1 MTDEKQEL
9 EQALEGNAPEGE
21 DQVVPEKTAEAVA
34 EEPVATVEPE
44 SPIAA
49 PEDTSS
55 ETAEATAEEPGAAV
69 EPESPIAAP
78 EDTSSE
84 TAEATAEEPVA
95 AVEPEVPIAAP
106 EDTSSEAVEV
116 TAEEPKAAEE
126 PADKMEEP
134 KVEKLSEEGKS
145 HVDYSRTF
153 KGLSRGDLVDGV
165 VVHIDKEGV
174 LVDVGTKSE
183 GIIRPGELSAGH
195 VESPEDVVSVGETI
209 RVYVMQSEDGEG
221 NLILSKKRADF
232 EKAWDRVQQA
242 FEEGKVIT
250 AMVSDR
256 VKGGL
261 QVDLGIRGFVPG
273 SHVGSGKVMNLDRYV
288 GQSLPL
294 KVIEIDRERRKV
306 VLSHRLATEE
316 QRSKQRETTVSSLAE
331 GQIRDGIVR
340 RITDYGAFVDL
351 GGVDGLLHIS
361 EMSWT
366 RITHP
371 SDMVKVGQ
379 KITVM
384 ILKLDPRNERISLG
398 LRQILPDPWAGIEG
412 RYRVGDIIHGKV
424 TRMVPFG
431 AFVQLD
437 EGIEAII
444 PNTELSH
451 KRVKRP
457 DDVVAVGQDV
467 EVKVIDVRPE
477 ERRMTLSLRQ
487 LQDKEPHQGRA
498 SEGYQ
503 SSGFSGRMTLGDLV
517 GDKLQGLVSARA
529 SEEERIP
536 EEKEIEE
543 PAPKPKAKSTRKR
556 TLKKAA
562 KEEADD
568 ALVEIEP
575 EPEPAEEPA
584 IVEAEPEA
592 AEAPPE
598 AESASEAEPDK
609 EAS

>member
-21 DQVVPEKTAEAVA
+21 DQIAPEKQAESAA
-34 EEPVATVEPE
+34 EEPIAEVEAE
-44 SPIAA
+44 SPAEEA
-49 PEDTSS
+49 SPEV
-55 ETAEATAEEPGAAV
+55 AEVKAEEPKTV
-69 EPESPIAAP
+69 EESPAK
-78 EDTSSE
+78 
-84 TAEATAEEPVA
+84 
-95 AVEPEVPIAAP
+95 
-106 EDTSSEAVEV
+106 
-116 TAEEPKAAEE
+116 AEEPKAAEE
-126 PADKMEEP
+126 SPAKKEEP
-134 KVEKLSEEGKS
+134 KVEKRPEEGKS
-145 HVDYSRTF
+145 DHYSDTF
-153 KGLSRGDLVDGV
+153 KGLSRGDVVDGV

-195 VESPEDVVSVGETI
+195 VESPEDIVSVGETI
-209 RVYVMQSEDGEG
+209 KVYVMQSEDGEG

-294 KVIEIDRERRKV
+294 KVIEVDRERRKV
-306 VLSHRLATEE
+306 VLSHRLATED
-316 QRSKQRETTVSSLAE
+316 QRSKQRESTLSALAE
-331 GQIRDGIVR
+331 GQSREGVVR

-384 ILKLDPRNERISLG
+384 ILKLDPKNERISLG
-398 LRQILPDPWAGIEG
+398 LRQILPDPWAEIEG

-431 AFVQLD
+431 AFVQLE

-457 DDVVAVGQDV
+457 DDVVSVGQEV

-487 LQDKEPHQGRA
+487 LQDKEPHQGRP
-498 SEGYQ
+498 SESYQ

-517 GDKLQGLVSARA
+517 GEKLQGLASAGE
-529 SEEERIP
+529 SEEAKLAE
-536 EEKEIEE
+536 EEKILQQV
-543 PAPKPKAKSTRKR
+543 ASPKPKSPRKR
-556 TLKKAA
+556 ASKKAAA
-562 KEEADD
+562 KEEAEEDL
-568 ALVEIEP
+568 AEIEV
-575 EPEPAEEPA
+575 EHEPADELA
-584 IVEAEPEA
+584 TVEAEPEA
-592 AEAPPE
+592 AEPE
-598 AESASEAEPDK
+598 AEVEPVADVEPEAAEPAAEAEPASEPDK